1 MTMTQQSRRRTRLW
15 LATYTAVLIA
25 ITVASIAAS
34 KWSLALTTLAISVVF
49 AWITAR
55 FWRKR

>member
-25 ITVASIAAS
+25 ITVA
-34 KWSLALTTLAISVVF
+34 VVIF
-49 AWITAR
+49 VSRGMSGT
-55 FWRKR
+55 